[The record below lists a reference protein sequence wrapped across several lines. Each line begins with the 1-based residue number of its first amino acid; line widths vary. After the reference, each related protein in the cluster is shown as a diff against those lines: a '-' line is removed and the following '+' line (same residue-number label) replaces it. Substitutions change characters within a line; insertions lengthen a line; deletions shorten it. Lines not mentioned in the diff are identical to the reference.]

1 MNVIKLDATLSTNT
15 FLLDLSKKQPLPD
28 KTIVVSKLQ
37 LKGRGQLNSHWES
50 DSGNSL
56 TFSVYKQFNATN
68 VAKQPYLLFAVA
80 LGVREALA
88 NLMAIKCDVKWAN
101 DILAENK
108 KICGILTENQVKGNQ
123 LIASVIGVGINVNQT
138 SFPSLLNAGSM
149 LMVTGKQFNLDEVLN
164 KVCEAIFYYLQL
176 FENKQWEILKETY
189 EKHLFRKEKVSAFSV
204 VKQPVFNA
212 IIKGVNNFGQLLL
225 ELDTEEIK
233 SFNTKEITMHY

>member
-15 FLLDLSKKQPLPD
+15 FLLDLSKKQSLPD

-37 LKGRGQLNSHWES
+37 LKGRGQLNAHWES
-50 DSGNSL
+50 DPVNSL
-56 TFSVYKQFNATN
+56 TFSIYKLFNATN

-80 LGVREALA
+80 IGVREALA

-101 DILAENK
+101 DILAEKK
-108 KICGILTENQVKGNQ
+108 KICGILIENQVKGNQ
-123 LIASVIGVGINVNQT
+123 LIASIIGVGINVNQT
-138 SFPSLLNAGSM
+138 SFPSLPNAGSM

-176 FENKQWEILKETY
+176 FENKQWDILKKTY

-204 VKQPVFNA
+204 AEQPVFNA

-233 SFNTKEITMHY
+233 SFNTKQITMHY